1 VKFHSRFFQSIFA
14 GSIDQ
19 TREREREKSESAK
32 GLMREREREVG
43 CVVKKCKCDRYVL
56 LDSNGM
62 NVVLTVGEE
71 VFFFCNESRSYTVI
85 LPLFQHISKN

>member
-19 TREREREKSESAK
+19 TREREKSESAK
-32 GLMREREREVG
+32 GLMRERGGLCSEEE
-43 CVVKKCKCDRYVL
+43 CKCDRYVL

-62 NVVLTVGEE
+62 NVVLTVGGE
-71 VFFFCNESRSYTVI
+71 VFFSVMRVDLI
-85 LPLFQHISKN
+85 KL